1 MTDYIGSIREKLNG
15 IQGLVAPEVLLL
27 IKPLF
32 LNFKLT
38 TFSVNTSRDLH
49 EFQ

>member
-1 MTDYIGSIREKLNG
+1 MGSKAS
-15 IQGLVAPEVLLL
+15 VAPEALLL